1 MEEPFASTRPIY
13 LQIIDRMCR
22 AIVRRE
28 LAPGDKVPSVREAA
42 IAYGVNPNT
51 VQRTYAELERRAIVE
66 TRRGQGTFV
75 TEDRER
81 LDALRLELQED
92 ALERLVQTLRDM
104 GLRESEILEGLKRY
118 LARHSSVVGEGGHP
132 IHD

>member
-1 MEEPFASTRPIY
+1 MTDQHHGGAYGP
-13 LQIIDRMCR
+13 
-22 AIVRRE
+22 VRRKE
-28 LAPGDKVPSVREAA
+28 DARLV
-42 IAYGVNPNT
+42 
-51 VQRTYAELERRAIVE
+51 
-66 TRRGQGTFV
+66 RGQGTFV